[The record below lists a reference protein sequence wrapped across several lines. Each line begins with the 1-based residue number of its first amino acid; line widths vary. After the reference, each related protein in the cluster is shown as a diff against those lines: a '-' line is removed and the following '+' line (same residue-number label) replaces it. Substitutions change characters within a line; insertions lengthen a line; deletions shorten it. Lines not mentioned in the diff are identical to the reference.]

1 MAWSLNVVILRGEED
16 GTCNC
21 CFSKKVLLGAG
32 DNDASML
39 KGRLSFTGVLIILV

>member
-1 MAWSLNVVILRGEED
+1 MAWSLNVVILREED